1 MKTSLS
7 TLAVMA
13 VIGHAALAA
22 NMAAPAVT
30 AAKAN
35 AATYSANAQVAWNLL
50 AGSPSADFR
59 NREFGQP
66 SLQMGQPKAGQPS
79 ASYHGAR

>member
-1 MKTSLS
+1 MKTFLS

-30 AAKAN
+30 KA
-35 AATYSANAQVAWNLL
+35 YSANAQVAWNLL